1 MLTERKERIL
11 HAVSKQSDELFY
23 DFVTGIREWFKE
35 AMLPNET
42 FIFDEPCDNF
52 YGYVIYAIHNYDGVI
67 LVDTILNGDPDKKR
81 RITSKGL
88 ESLNMYDAMR
98 RYYNGAGKSII
109 NPENNKNN
117 VGIYLGN
124 LV

>member
-11 HAVSKQSDELFY
+11 RAVNKQSDELFY

-67 LVDTILNGDPDKKR
+67 QRNPTHKRGHYSGFQKAEQPLEYSHLNRQP
-81 RITSKGL
+81 I
-88 ESLNMYDAMR
+88 
-98 RYYNGAGKSII
+98 
-109 NPENNKNN
+109 
-117 VGIYLGN
+117 
-124 LV
+124 